1 MLPEQE
7 CIFGAF
13 ALRYITDRFIPAKR
27 QAGYGGKRDGA
38 SLRDRVCSG
47 FLLPFGDAAPL
58 LSLRGEQKGKEL

>member
-1 MLPEQE
+1 V
-7 CIFGAF
+7 
-13 ALRYITDRFIPAKR
+13 
-27 QAGYGGKRDGA
+27 A